1 MNRICYTMAVKH
13 TNNSDKQ
20 VQTIAPCGG
29 YVLDHIAIE
38 SSDIAGSVKWHQAF
52 LSAVVLHMDETW
64 ALMRLLDGTK
74 IALVTPSQHPPH
86 IGIRP
91 DGPEPEGLI
100 SHRDG
105 SRSAYC
111 HDPHSNAVYEMIWYP
126 TTQE

>member
-1 MNRICYTMAVKH
+1 MVIRH
-13 TNNSDKQ
+13 LNNSDKQ
-20 VQTIAPCGG
+20 VQTIALCGG
-29 YVLDHIAIE
+29 YALDHIAIE
-38 SSDIAGSVKWHQAF
+38 SSDLAGSVAWHQEF
-52 LSAVVLHMDETW
+52 LSASVLHMDETW

-74 IALVTPSQHPPH
+74 IALVTPGQHPPH

-91 DGPEPEGLI
+91 NGPEPAGLI
-100 SHRDG
+100 THRDR